1 MGVMAIVLMLGACAK
16 QPGLP
21 PSTQYG
27 SQTTSPETYNYLIG
41 PGDQLQIFVWRNPEV
56 SQTVTVRPDGKIS
69 TPLVEDLQASGKTSA
84 QLAKDLEK
92 ALETYIRQP
101 IVTVIVVAGIGPYSE
116 QIRVIG
122 QVGGLRGGQTTI
134 EGGQPRIVGSSR
146 RASHCLSTK
155 NDPTGRD
162 GDGRWF
168 ERIRRWQQN
177 QVGSHGG
184 WRAKEY
190 EVRLD
195 DLLNGDISAN
205 VDMLPGDIPIV
216 PESWFLGGANGF
228 KDAPMND
235 IIELVLGY
243 LRGIWRHRWYAMACA
258 WLVCILAGL
267 WSASHPINMKYQR
280 GSS

>member
-1 MGVMAIVLMLGACAK
+1 
-16 QPGLP
+16 LP

-122 QVGGLRGGQTTI
+122 QVGGSRSGQTAGSQGGQAGVQAIAYRRKMTLLDVMVTV
-134 EGGQPRIVGSSR
+134 GGLNEFAAGNK
-146 RASHCLSTK
+146 TK
-155 NDPTGRD
+155 LVRMVD
-162 GDGRWF
+162 G
-168 ERIRRWQQN
+168 EQ
-177 QVGSHGG
+177 
-184 WRAKEY
+184 KEY

-205 VDMLPGDIPIV
+205 VDMLPGDILIV
-216 PESWFLGGANGF
+216 PESWF
-228 KDAPMND
+228 
-235 IIELVLGY
+235 
-243 LRGIWRHRWYAMACA
+243 
-258 WLVCILAGL
+258 
-267 WSASHPINMKYQR
+267 
-280 GSS
+280 

>member
-1 MGVMAIVLMLGACAK
+1 MVALNMRKLGKFKIEACMGIMAIVLVLGACAK

-122 QVGGLRGGQTTI
+122 QVGSSRNGQTTGSQ
-134 EGGQPRIVGSSR
+134 GGQAGVQAIAYRRKMTLLDVMVTVGGLNEF
-146 RASHCLSTK
+146 AAGNKTK
-155 NDPTGRD
+155 LVRVVD
-162 GDGRWF
+162 G
-168 ERIRRWQQN
+168 EQ
-177 QVGSHGG
+177 
-184 WRAKEY
+184 KEY

-205 VDMLPGDIPIV
+205 VDMLPGDILIV
-216 PESWFLGGANGF
+216 PESWF
-228 KDAPMND
+228 
-235 IIELVLGY
+235 
-243 LRGIWRHRWYAMACA
+243 
-258 WLVCILAGL
+258 
-267 WSASHPINMKYQR
+267 
-280 GSS
+280 

>member
-1 MGVMAIVLMLGACAK
+1 MGVMAVVLVLGACAK

-41 PGDQLQIFVWRNPEV
+41 PGDQLQIFVWRNPDV

-122 QVGGLRGGQTTI
+122 QVGGSRGGQTTRSQ
-134 EGGQPRIVGSSR
+134 GGPANVQAIAYRRKMTLLDVMVTVGGLNEF
-146 RASHCLSTK
+146 AAGNKTK
-155 NDPTGRD
+155 LVRMVD
-162 GDGRWF
+162 G
-168 ERIRRWQQN
+168 EQ
-177 QVGSHGG
+177 
-184 WRAKEY
+184 KEY

-205 VDMLPGDIPIV
+205 VDMLPGDILIV
-216 PESWFLGGANGF
+216 PESWF
-228 KDAPMND
+228 
-235 IIELVLGY
+235 
-243 LRGIWRHRWYAMACA
+243 
-258 WLVCILAGL
+258 
-267 WSASHPINMKYQR
+267 
-280 GSS
+280 

>member
-1 MGVMAIVLMLGACAK
+1 MGVMAVVLVLGACAK

-101 IVTVIVVAGIGPYSE
+101 IVTVIVAGGIGPYSE

-122 QVGGLRGGQTTI
+122 QVTGSQGGQATGSQGGQSSAQAIAYRRQMTLLDVMITVGGLSEFAAGNK
-134 EGGQPRIVGSSR
+134 
-146 RASHCLSTK
+146 TK
-155 NDPTGRD
+155 LVRMVD
-162 GDGRWF
+162 G
-168 ERIRRWQQN
+168 EQ
-177 QVGSHGG
+177 
-184 WRAKEY
+184 KEY
-190 EVRLD
+190 EVHVD

-205 VDMLPGDIPIV
+205 VDMLPGDILIV
-216 PESWFLGGANGF
+216 PESWF
-228 KDAPMND
+228 
-235 IIELVLGY
+235 
-243 LRGIWRHRWYAMACA
+243 
-258 WLVCILAGL
+258 
-267 WSASHPINMKYQR
+267 
-280 GSS
+280 